1 MAGSGGRR
9 CSPPPV
15 HSAWPA
21 DPYAT
26 AAPNHRSEAAVFP
39 PPPPTPVAAP
49 PPAMIGGGGGRRR
62 DFGSNDGA
70 TFAIGGYDWCVRYY
84 PDGETQDCRGYVSI
98 FLELL
103 TRNAKVRA
111 EYEFR
116 LVDSGSAL
124 PPSPVTHL
132 FTNNYNTVDPDEDPA
147 SYGAHRFMKQQEVKP
162 YVRDDCLEIECE
174 VVVINAITKL
184 EVQDV
189 PPSDLPNHL
198 RKLLD
203 GKRGADV
210 TFEVEDEVFSAHKIM
225 LATRSPVFDAQLYGP
240 LSDSMSKNIIV
251 KDMEPPVFKALL
263 YFIYTDSLPA
273 MDDADDGE
281 SEDMV
286 KHLLVA
292 ADRYAMD
299 RMKMMCEDIL
309 CKSLDVETVATTLA
323 LADQHHCSKLK
334 DACVEYILSS
344 NRLNAVV
351 ASKGYAH
358 LKRSC
363 PALMFDLFERAT
375 KSHKI

>member
-1 MAGSGGRR
+1 MEPPLPTTVSTCTSETARGKHVFNIAGYHLHKGMGAGESI
-9 CSPPPV
+9 
-15 HSAWPA
+15 
-21 DPYAT
+21 
-26 AAPNHRSEAAVFP
+26 RS
-39 PPPPTPVAAP
+39 
-49 PPAMIGGGGGRRR
+49 
-62 DFGSNDGA
+62 A
-70 TFAIGGYDWCVRYY
+70 TFAVGGYDWCVRYY
-84 PDGETQDCRGYVSI
+84 PYGDISRDCRGYVSVY
-98 FLELL
+98 LELL
-103 TRNAKVRA
+103 TRDAEVRA
-111 EYEFR
+111 DYVFR
-116 LVDSGSAL
+116 LIDNSGSAL
-124 PPSPVTHL
+124 PSVVRR
-132 FTNNYNTVDPDEDPA
+132 FTSKYTPVDPDEDPDG
-147 SYGAHRFMKQQEVKP
+147 YGANKFMKQSELAS
-162 YVRDDCLEIECE
+162 YLRDDRLVIECE
-174 VVVINAITKL
+174 VKVINAKTKT

-198 RKLLD
+198 GKLLD

-210 TFEVEDEVFSAHKIM
+210 TFEVEGEVFSAHNSQDYARYAI
-225 LATRSPVFDAQLYGP
+225 APVFDAQLYGP
-240 LSDSMSKNIIV
+240 LSDAGAMSKNIIV

-263 YFIYTDSLPA
+263 HFIYTDSLPA

-309 CKSLDVETVATTLA
+309 CKSLDVETAATTLA

-351 ASKGYAH
+351 ASREYAH

-363 PALMFDLFERAT
+363 PALMFDVFERAT
-375 KSHKI
+375 KSRKI